1 MKYALTSAVVGAIA
15 LLFLHA
21 LATRFDWL
29 DQPDARK
36 VHRSAVPA
44 VGGLAWMVA
53 FALGMAASGLLSQQP
68 WLMLGI
74 GIICILGAVDDRI
87 PLPSLL
93 RLLVQSLAVVIAF
106 WDGALL
112 ANFGELFWPGH
123 VVHAAGLAWPLTV
136 FACVGVINA
145 TNMIDG
151 MDGLLGMILLCT
163 LCLLLILFYQE
174 GQLSLALICGL
185 AVAALI
191 PFLCFN
197 VRTPWLT
204 QAKVFF
210 GDAGSM
216 SSGLLIAW
224 LFVNASQAPVHTF
237 APASALFWLAIPL
250 VDTVSLMLRRVQKG
264 NSPFRPDQQHIH
276 HLLQRVGFSVSQ
288 TLGLILLAVILL
300 QAVGALFHVMNIPA
314 AIQLLIFLTAAVGYH
329 TWVMNA
335 IKRQRWLG
343 RKLNP
348 LLAPGLERT

>member
-1 MKYALTSAVVGAIA
+1 MKYALFTAVCGAIA
-15 LLFLHA
+15 LLALRA
-21 LATRFDWL
+21 LAIRYNWL

-44 VGGLAWMVA
+44 VGGLAWMLA
-53 FALGMAASGLLSQQP
+53 FTLGMAASGLLSQQP

-93 RLLVQSLAVVIAF
+93 RLLVQSLAVLIAF
-106 WDGALL
+106 WHSAPL
-112 ANFGELFWPGH
+112 ANFGELFWPGQ
-123 VVHAAGLAWPLTV
+123 VIHAASLTWPLTV

-151 MDGLLGMILLCT
+151 MDGLLGMMLLCT
-163 LCLLLILFYQE
+163 LCLLLIFFHHA
-174 GQLSLALICGL
+174 GQSSLALMCGL

-191 PFLCFN
+191 PFLCCN
-197 VRTPWLT
+197 VRTPWLI

-224 LFVNASQAPVHTF
+224 LFVNASQAPLHTF
-237 APASALFWLAIPL
+237 VPASALFWLAVPL
-250 VDTVSLMLRRVQKG
+250 VDTVSLMLRRVQNG
-264 NSPFRPDQQHIH
+264 NSPFKPDQQHLH

-288 TLGLILLAVILL
+288 SLCLMLSAVILL
-300 QAVGALFHVMNIPA
+300 QCIGTLFHVMAVPA
-314 AIQLLIFLTAAVGYH
+314 AIQLLVFLLAAICYH
-329 TWVMNA
+329 LWVTRA
-335 IKRQRWLG
+335 VKHQRWFG
-343 RKLNP
+343 RKLSS
-348 LLAPGLERT
+348 LLATDVGNA